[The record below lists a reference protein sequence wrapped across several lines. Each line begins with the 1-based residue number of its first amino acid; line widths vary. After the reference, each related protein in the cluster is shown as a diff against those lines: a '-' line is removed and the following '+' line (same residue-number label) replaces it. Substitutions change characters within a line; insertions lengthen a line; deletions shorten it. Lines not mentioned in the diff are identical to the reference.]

1 MINPLQ
7 AMAQSRAANQ
17 NLTGGIQPVGA
28 TDPRLSLQRQQ
39 LNVPTTGQRMDGRA
53 SEMVAV
59 DPYMYV
65 DRKQQRDFTAINQ
78 ERQRQANALE
88 NQRSREAQIQAATVL
103 NERTRQNQ
111 LDQEERIRIQAEE
124 QRRLQAKAKI
134 DNQNALNALADERF
148 AQVRAPAGEAIA
160 RHSNW
165 FLEGGRDL
173 FNQDTFKRYFNSY
186 AMKVDDQ
193 SVQDAYKA
201 KLGYEPKAP
210 LKKTDPN
217 YLTYATEV
225 LNSTPELFTS
235 AVEESRK
242 SALAETNARSKII
255 SSNQQNVISF
265 MTKTGMSPMAP
276 TTPLSPETLPPAD
289 LGSLPVPDAVEGL
302 PPPKVS
308 EDPSSPYYLENA
320 LNAGLSAVSGG
331 VDALSNNAGNTA
343 AVLGGGTVLNAVTT
357 KGDDVVEEAFKANK
371 KGLDG
376 KELMKTSKTMKEAK
390 ATKLAAFKNL
400 AKASGSS
407 IPSDD
412 EIIKMKPAEIK
423 KYVEDKRRG
432 IIGRVYG
439 RIKMKPPSNLLKA
452 IAKGGAV
459 VATVFAIKDLA
470 TALTPQEKAELQATD
485 EIVLAQ
491 NAPSQAGTSGGVG
504 WRRK

>member
-7 AMAQSRAANQ
+7 AMAQARAANQ
-17 NLTGGIQPVGA
+17 NPTGGIQSVGA

-39 LNVPTTGQRMDGRA
+39 LNIPNTGQRMDGRA

-88 NQRSREAQIQAATVL
+88 NQKNREAQVKAATVL

-111 LDQEERIRIQAEE
+111 LDQEERLRIQAEE
-124 QRRLQAKAKI
+124 QRRLAAKAKI

-160 RHSNW
+160 RHTNW
-165 FLEGGRDL
+165 FLEGGRDR
-173 FNQDTFKRYFNSY
+173 FNQDAFERYFNSY

-193 SVQDAYKA
+193 AVQNAYKA
-201 KLGYEPKAP
+201 KLGGEPKAP

-217 YLTYATEV
+217 YLKYATEV
-225 LNSTPELFTS
+225 LRSTPQLFTT
-235 AVEESRK
+235 AVEESQK

-289 LGSLPVPDAVEGL
+289 LGSLPVPDALEGL
-302 PPPKVS
+302 PPPKDS
-308 EDPSSPYYLENA
+308 EDPSSPYFLQNA
-320 LNAGLSAVSGG
+320 LTGAIDTVSSG
-331 VDALSNNAGNTA
+331 VDALTNNVGNLA
-343 AVLGGGTVLNAVTT
+343 ALGGGATVLNSLTT
-357 KGDDVVEEAFKANK
+357 KGDDVVDKAFTENK

-376 KELMKTSKTMKEAK
+376 KELMKTSTTMKEAK
-390 ATKLAAFKNL
+390 ATKLAAFKNF

-439 RIKMKPPSNLLKA
+439 RIKMKPPSKLLKA
-452 IAKGGAV
+452 LAKGGAV
-459 VATVFAIKDLA
+459 VGTVLAIKDLA
-470 TALTPQEKAELQATD
+470 TALTPQEKAQLEATD
-485 EIVLAQ
+485 DIVAAQ
-491 NAPSQAGTSGGVG
+491 NAPSEAGQVGGVT